1 VGGIASFYK
10 GWLDLSPYIS
20 ADNYDMT
27 RFVGVTGEMHN
38 YPGQGMLGLPLC
50 VYPQAMYYN
59 EDIFDA
65 AGVDY
70 PPAKYGEKYADGSTW
85 DFTKVR
91 EIAKKM
97 SLDASGNDANS
108 NAFDPKS
115 ITQVGWLNWDW
126 YTPIDFTRQFGDLPG
141 GGVSEDGTKSVL
153 AEKQYIDALTYY
165 KTAIWDD
172 HVSNDSEQAGAIQ
185 GSAGD
190 PFGGGKAAMWE
201 NHTWMSYAYA
211 GWDQAFKWNVGAV
224 PQGTNGKVTVIVDAD
239 TAVIPAQAKNPDQ
252 SWEVMK
258 WLFEPEQYKV
268 LIDNYGCLPAD
279 KELVKTWVSDMTAK
293 YPGVNFQIFVDGLD
307 YLEPSP
313 NHEAWKPEYNK
324 VNDIMTNA
332 VGQIQA
338 GTNTDVQAVMQDA
351 SSQVQKL
358 LDDYWAAN
366 P

>member
-1 VGGIASFYK
+1 
-10 GWLDLSPYIS
+10 
-20 ADNYDMT
+20 
-27 RFVGVTGEMHN
+27 
-38 YPGQGMLGLPLC
+38 
-50 VYPQAMYYN
+50 
-59 EDIFDA
+59 
-65 AGVDY
+65 
-70 PPAKYGEKYADGSTW
+70 
-85 DFTKVR
+85 
-91 EIAKKM
+91 
-97 SLDASGNDANS
+97 
-108 NAFDPKS
+108 
-115 ITQVGWLNWDW
+115 
-126 YTPIDFTRQFGDLPG
+126 
-141 GGVSEDGTKSVL
+141 
-153 AEKQYIDALTYY
+153 
-165 KTAIWDD
+165 
-172 HVSNDSEQAGAIQ
+172 
-185 GSAGD
+185 
-190 PFGGGKAAMWE
+190 MWE

-239 TAVIPAQAKNPDQ
+239 TAVIPAQAKNPDE

-293 YPGVNFQIFVDGLD
+293 YPGVNFQIFVDGLE
-307 YLEPSP
+307 YLETSP

-324 VNDIMTNA
+324 INDIMTNA

-351 SSQVQKL
+351 NTQVQKL